1 MKRSSLTEKM
11 ILYFLVLGI
20 GSIAVTGSFSF
31 FSARKALLERTYD
44 QLTSL
49 RKARQYMV
57 ERFFADRLLETTLYA
72 STDEALRL
80 AECCRE
86 KESDETAVVSFT
98 KDKLFPVSG
107 YYSGSMILDM
117 SGKVIAGNQPEALKA
132 FSGLKV
138 LIQPGLRNV
147 KESFMIDYRID
158 VPASTNYLLSVSP
171 VIIKGDVVAYL
182 AMMIKPGQ
190 LDNFML
196 EVDPGNGLG
205 YSGETYL
212 AGNDYL
218 MRSKSRFIANSVMK
232 THVMT
237 NPVSRALKNE
247 EGVMQAYDYRGIA
260 VLSSFGRIKTEGLD
274 WVIVAELDYEEAT
287 SSIYSIRNNI
297 LLMTVLTALLFFI
310 ITYMISSKI
319 TRPIKQLKKAAVELG
334 EGRLSSLVGIE
345 SNDEIGELAEAF
357 NSMAV
362 ILHEKDEALKAERV
376 SRLKS
381 AIDGQ
386 DQERQRLSRELHDGI
401 GQSMIAIRLRL
412 AAFENGLPE
421 KLKQNCQSVISL
433 TDSLIDEV
441 RAISNALMPPALAE
455 FGLMPAIRNLCNNL
469 TETNGIKTDLEGEI
483 PAQILGRKARLYIF
497 RILQESLN
505 NAAKHAEST
514 TISIT
519 IKTDNNLLSISISD
533 NGKGFDQQSSCVLK
547 GHGLNNIRERASL
560 LKGEATISSSAGHG
574 TTVKIEIPF
583 NLIKQLHDKGNSG

>member
-11 ILYFLVLGI
+11 ILYFLVLGL

-44 QLTSL
+44 QLISL
-49 RKARQYMV
+49 RKARQYTV
-57 ERFFADRLLETTLYA
+57 ERFFADRLLETKLYA
-72 STDEALRL
+72 STDEAVRL
-80 AECCRE
+80 AECCKQNDFNRNA
-86 KESDETAVVSFT
+86 DVSVT
-98 KDKLFPVSG
+98 ENKLFLVSG
-107 YYSGSMILDM
+107 YYSGYMILDK
-117 SGKVIAGNQPEALKA
+117 SGKVISSDQPEASKA
-132 FSGLKV
+132 FSDSGI
-138 LIQPGLRNV
+138 LILPNTKTG
-147 KESFMIDYRID
+147 KESFMIDYRIE
-158 VPASTNYLLSVSP
+158 VPVSANYLLSVCP
-171 VIIKGDVVAYL
+171 FTINDDDIVYL

-212 AGNDYL
+212 AGSDYR
-218 MRSKSRFIANSVMK
+218 MRSPSRFISNSVMK

-237 NPVSRALKNE
+237 KPVARALKDE

-297 LLMTVLTALLFFI
+297 LLLTVFMALLFFI
-310 ITYMISSKI
+310 ISYIISSKI
-319 TRPIKQLKKAAVELG
+319 TRPIKQLKNAAVELG

-362 ILHEKDEALKAERV
+362 VLHEKDEALKAERI

-412 AAFENGLPE
+412 AAIENGLPE
-421 KLKQNCQSVISL
+421 KLKQNYQSVISL
-433 TDSLIDEV
+433 TDNLIDEV
-441 RAISNALMPPALAE
+441 RAISNALMPPSLAE
-455 FGLMPAIRNLCNNL
+455 FGLMPAIRNLCYNL
-469 TETNGIKTDLEGEI
+469 TETNGIKTVLDGEI
-483 PAQILGRKARLYIF
+483 PAQVLGRKARLYIF
-497 RILQESLN
+497 RILQESMN
-505 NAAKHAEST
+505 NAAKHAEAT
-514 TISIT
+514 QILISIN
-519 IKTDNNLLSISISD
+519 TDNNLLKISISD

-560 LKGEATISSSAGHG
+560 MKGEASISSTPGGG
-574 TTVKIEIPF
+574 TTVKIEIPI
-583 NLIKQLHDKGNSG
+583 NKMTP